1 MELSAMSGIIAVF
14 TLLAVTLAA
23 FRRLG
28 WAGSRFLRHGE
39 EAAFL
44 HVIASHRL
52 EPGKTLYALAVAGR
66 ILVVAT
72 HPSGCSVLTSIDPQA
87 AGDPATVEEKPE

>member
-1 MELSAMSGIIAVF
+1 MEVNAICGIIAVF

-28 WAGSRFLRHGE
+28 WAGSRFLKHQ
-39 EAAFL
+39 EAAALL
-44 HVIASHRL
+44 HVVASHRL
-52 EPGKTLYALAVAGR
+52 EPGKTLYAVAVAGR

-72 HPSGCSVLTSIDPQA
+72 HPSGCSVLTSISPQT
-87 AGDPATVEEKPE
+87 AGDPATVEEKSE